1 MKRDVSMSANLVFVR
16 LVLSPKK
23 ATNGDSID
31 ACHVFDATE
40 KRSYTQCLCKNS
52 KVSPA
57 PGLLQYCLLPIAY
70 CSIAHRKWA
79 GWVVGWVL
87 GGKKGSSGQAMCL
100 TRQPGARPTAII
112 FWSSWLMASN
122 VDGGDRVDCQGLVC
136 KQGQSWG
143 ASNVCVG
150 HFLAAR
156 CLFLCRDAFAGVC
169 TRIGCILCWI
179 TGVQLQRDK
188 QYLRWIFFL
197 SDGNNPYKGSEQC

>member
-1 MKRDVSMSANLVFVR
+1 MGAVR
-16 LVLSPKK
+16 
-23 ATNGDSID
+23 
-31 ACHVFDATE
+31 
-40 KRSYTQCLCKNS
+40 
-52 KVSPA
+52 
-57 PGLLQYCLLPIAY
+57 
-70 CSIAHRKWA
+70 
-79 GWVVGWVL
+79 
-87 GGKKGSSGQAMCL
+87 KKGSSG
-100 TRQPGARPTAII
+100 GASNVFNKTTWCGTNRTH
-112 FWSSWLMASN
+112 FWRSWLMASN

-197 SDGNNPYKGSEQC
+197 SDGNNPYKGVRAVLMDYPQKWFTMVGCGGRRESLELE

>member
-1 MKRDVSMSANLVFVR
+1 MGIQLTPVMFLTRRKSVLIRSVCVR
-16 LVLSPKK
+16 TRK
-23 ATNGDSID
+23 
-31 ACHVFDATE
+31 
-40 KRSYTQCLCKNS
+40 CL
-52 KVSPA
+52 
-57 PGLLQYCLLPIAY
+57 LLQAY

-87 GGKKGSSGQAMCL
+87 GGKKGAAAEQAMCL

-112 FWSSWLMASN
+112 FWSSLLMASN
-122 VDGGDRVDCQGLVC
+122 VDGGDRVDCQGLLC

-197 SDGNNPYKGSEQC
+197 SDGNSPYKGSEQC